1 MEEKKYWHELSK
13 DERNQLYDKHITVGE
28 IMENYK
34 QPNWCK
40 CPDALGIKR
49 GCWSLMFCSE
59 MINEEF
65 CKSCDGYNNIEK

>member
-34 QPNWCK
+34 QPNWCH
-40 CPDALGIKR
+40 
-49 GCWSLMFCSE
+49 
-59 MINEEF
+59 
-65 CKSCDGYNNIEK
+65 